1 MKALVR
7 LAGLPAP
14 EAKMSITVR
23 ELMQLPHLQMSLLAG
38 HGGID
43 REVTWVH
50 TSDLPDPWQWHGR
63 GELLLTNG
71 TALAA
76 DGAAQAHFAEQV
88 AEAGASGMA
97 IGLGMSGPPLTATA
111 AQRADELALPLLTVP
126 FSVPFTAVVRAVAD
140 ANDREEASQL
150 RRVARLYELLRVS
163 MAAGRHGPDMFRR
176 IGDELGVRI
185 YLVDPA
191 TGRSL
196 FDDQAESAYASVLAA
211 SYAAHGH
218 AIPGMLRLRLPT
230 AEPTEACAFAVAV
243 PGDAPTALLVEALS
257 DQLPSPVLLQHIAV
271 GGALELA
278 QLTAG
283 HERQRRDGADLLA
296 RILDRRIYS
305 AAAGS
310 QLAEFGLDF
319 GTSVLV
325 VANSA
330 EDRAADLDR
339 RLARTRMPHIL
350 LYRDQLLYL
359 VLADADVNAGLLS
372 ALLSSSVGVSDV
384 IRTADRMVEAAQE
397 ARWAL
402 GASQAENRD
411 FVRYGDQTV
420 LLLPRTTAEATVL
433 VSRVLGTLV
442 EHDAERGTE
451 YLSTLRVM
459 LRLDR
464 SWQLAA
470 TELHIHKQTLGYRI
484 RRIEQITGR
493 GFTKT
498 EHIAELW
505 IALQAYDL
513 LTDHVGGSIA

>member
-1 MKALVR
+1 
-7 LAGLPAP
+7 
-14 EAKMSITVR
+14 MSITVR

-38 HGGID
+38 QAGID

-50 TSDLPDPWQWHGR
+50 TSDLPDPWQWHGW

-76 DGAAQAHFAEQV
+76 EEAGQAHFVEQL
-88 AEAGASGMA
+88 ADAGASGLA

-111 AQRADELALPLLTVP
+111 AQRAGELALPLLTVP

-163 MAAGRHGPDMFRR
+163 MAAGRHGPEMFRR
-176 IGDELGVRI
+176 IGDELGVRL

-191 TGRSL
+191 TGKSL
-196 FDDQAESAYASVLAA
+196 FDDQAESTYASVLAA
-211 SYAAHGH
+211 SYAAQGH
-218 AIPGMLRLRLPT
+218 AIPGMLRLRPPT

-243 PGDAPTALLVEALS
+243 PGDAPTALLVEPLG

-278 QLTAG
+278 QLTAAQ
-283 HERQRRDGADLLA
+283 ERQRRVGADLLA

-305 AAAGS
+305 ATAGS
-310 QLAEFGLDF
+310 QLAEFGLDLA
-319 GTSVLV
+319 TSVL
-325 VANSA
+325 AISNSA
-330 EDRAADLDR
+330 DDRAAADLDR
-339 RLARTRMPHIL
+339 RLARARVPHIL
-350 LYRDQLLYL
+350 LHRDQLIYL
-359 VLADADVNAGLLS
+359 VLAESDVNAGLL
-372 ALLSSSVGVSDV
+372 AILRPLSSSVGVSDV

-402 GASQAENRD
+402 GASQAENREL
-411 FVRYGDQTV
+411 VRYGDQTV

-433 VSRVLGTLV
+433 VSQVLGALIR
-442 EHDAERGTE
+442 HDAERGTQ
-451 YLSTLRVM
+451 YLNTLRVM

-470 TELHIHKQTLGYRI
+470 AALHIHKQTLGYRI
-484 RRIEQITGR
+484 RRIEQLTGR
-493 GFTKT
+493 GLTKS

-505 IALQAYDL
+505 IALQSYDL
-513 LTDHVGGSIA
+513 LVGHAEVTTE

>member
-1 MKALVR
+1 MQ
-7 LAGLPAP
+7 
-14 EAKMSITVR
+14 MSITVR

-38 HGGID
+38 QAGID

-50 TSDLPDPWQWHGR
+50 TSDLADPWQWHGW

-71 TALAA
+71 TALVAE
-76 DGAAQAHFAEQV
+76 GTGQAHFAEQLV
-88 AEAGASGMA
+88 EAGASGLA
-97 IGLGMSGPPLTATA
+97 IGLGMSGPPLTATVTE
-111 AQRADELALPLLTVP
+111 RADELALPLLTVP
-126 FSVPFTAVVRAVAD
+126 FSVSFTAVVRAVAD

-176 IGDELGVRI
+176 IGNELGVRL

-196 FDDQAESAYASVLAA
+196 FDDQAESAYAPVLAA
-211 SYAAHGH
+211 SYAAQGH

-230 AEPTEACAFAVAV
+230 TEPTEACAFAVAV
-243 PGDAPTALLVEALS
+243 PGDAPTALLVEALG

-283 HERQRRDGADLLA
+283 QERQRRVGADLLA

-305 AAAGS
+305 GAAGS
-310 QLAEFGLDF
+310 QLAEFGLDLAA
-319 GTSVLV
+319 SVLA
-325 VANSA
+325 VAKTAN
-330 EDRAADLDR
+330 DRAAADLDR
-339 RLARTRMPHIL
+339 LLARARVPHIL
-350 LYRDQLLYL
+350 LHRDQLLH
-359 VLADADVNAGLLS
+359 VVVAESDVNAGLVTTLRS
-372 ALLSSSVGVSDV
+372 LSSSVGVSDV

-411 FVRYGDQTV
+411 LVRYGDQTV

-433 VSRVLGTLV
+433 VSRVLGGLIR
-442 EHDAERGTE
+442 HDAERGTQ
-451 YLSTLRVM
+451 YLDTLRAM

-470 TELHIHKQTLGYRI
+470 AELHIHKQTLGYRVK
-484 RRIEQITGR
+484 RIEQITGR
-493 GFTKT
+493 GLTKT

-505 IALQAYDL
+505 IALQSYDL
-513 LTDHVGGSIA
+513 LVGHAGGTTA

>member
-1 MKALVR
+1 
-7 LAGLPAP
+7 
-14 EAKMSITVR
+14 MSITVR

-38 HGGID
+38 HPGID

-50 TSDLPDPWQWHGR
+50 TSDLPDPWQWHGW

-76 DGAAQAHFAEQV
+76 KGSGQASFVEQL
-88 AEAGASGMA
+88 AEAGASGLA
-97 IGLGMSGPPLTATA
+97 IGLGMSGPPLTTTA

-176 IGDELGVRI
+176 IGDELGVRL

-191 TGRSL
+191 TGKSL
-196 FDDQAESAYASVLAA
+196 FDDQAESAYSSVLAA

-218 AIPGMLRLRLPT
+218 ALPAMLRLRLPT
-230 AEPTEACAFAVAV
+230 AEQTEACAFAVAV
-243 PGDAPTALLVEALS
+243 PGDAPTALLVEALG

-283 HERQRRDGADLLA
+283 RERQRRVGADLLA
-296 RILDRRIYS
+296 QIFDRRIYS
-305 AAAGS
+305 AAASS
-310 QLAEFGLDF
+310 QLAEFGLDLA
-319 GTSVLV
+319 TSVLV
-325 VANSA
+325 VSDSA
-330 EDRAADLDR
+330 DDRAADVDR
-339 RLARTRMPHIL
+339 RLARARVPH
-350 LYRDQLLYL
+350 LYRDQMLYL
-359 VLADADVNAGLLS
+359 VLADADVNAGLLTS
-372 ALLSSSVGVSDV
+372 LRGLSSSVGVSDV

-402 GASQAENRD
+402 GASHAENRD
-411 FVRYGDQTV
+411 LLRYGDQTV
-420 LLLPRTTAEATVL
+420 LLLPRTTAEATAL
-433 VSRVLGTLV
+433 VSQVLGALIR
-442 EHDAERGTE
+442 HDAERGTE
-451 YLSTLRVM
+451 YLNTLRVI

-470 TELHIHKQTLGYRI
+470 AELHIHKQTLGYRI
-484 RRIEQITGR
+484 RKIEQITGR
-493 GFTKT
+493 GLTKT

-505 IALQAYDL
+505 IALQSHDL
-513 LTDHVGGSIA
+513 LAGHAGGKTV

>member
-1 MKALVR
+1 MQ
-7 LAGLPAP
+7 
-14 EAKMSITVR
+14 MSITVR

-38 HGGID
+38 QAGID

-50 TSDLPDPWQWHGR
+50 TSDLPDPWQWHGW

-71 TALAA
+71 TALAPE
-76 DGAAQAHFAEQV
+76 GAAQAHFAEQV
-88 AEAGASGMA
+88 AESGASGLA
-97 IGLGMSGPPLTATA
+97 IGLGMSGPPLTATVT
-111 AQRADELALPLLTVP
+111 QRADELALPLLTVP

-176 IGDELGVRI
+176 IGNELGIRL

-196 FDDQAESAYASVLAA
+196 FDDQADSAYAPVLAA
-211 SYAAHGH
+211 RYAAQGN
-218 AIPGMLRLRLPT
+218 AIPGMLRLRLPA
-230 AEPTEACAFAVAV
+230 AEPAEACAFAVAV
-243 PGDAPTALLVEALS
+243 PGDASTALLVEALG

-283 HERQRRDGADLLA
+283 QERKRRVGADLLA
-296 RILDRRIYS
+296 QTLDRRIYS

-310 QLAEFGLDF
+310 QLAEFCLDLA
-319 GTSVLV
+319 TSVLV
-325 VANSA
+325 VSNSA
-330 EDRAADLDR
+330 DDRAVADLDR
-339 RLARTRMPHIL
+339 RLARARVPHIL
-350 LYRDQLLYL
+350 LDRDQLLYL
-359 VLADADVNAGLLS
+359 VLADSDVNARLVTTLRN
-372 ALLSSSVGVSDV
+372 LSSSVGVSDV

-402 GASQAENRD
+402 GAAKAENRD
-411 FVRYGDQTV
+411 LVRYGDQTL

-433 VSRVLGTLV
+433 VSRVLGALIR
-442 EHDAERGTE
+442 HDAERGTE
-451 YLSTLRVM
+451 YLNTLRVL

-470 TELHIHKQTLGYRI
+470 AELHIHKQTLGYRI
-484 RRIEQITGR
+484 RKIKQITGR
-493 GFTKT
+493 GLTKT

-513 LTDHVGGSIA
+513 LADHVGRSTA